1 MKFIEDDF
9 REDTPLS
16 SSFFSPT
23 SLSDEDKIRAIV
35 SSWLDYLRLEE
46 LTNAKVDAE
55 KYGTPYIWDKGVSL
69 IGNHLIIDKPLF
81 QKLKQN
87 YKSSQK
93 NNSSDE
99 YKFALSFPQILK
111 FENNQRKFFPLFT
124 IDLSSIFSGNYRTK
138 GWDLTQFEFHP
149 VLPNLIKLY
158 KIEEEEAS
166 KLPTRE
172 GLKVF
177 LESTFNLPFSTLQ
190 DFLQLIELPSKPF
203 RSKPLPYLLNFDYI
217 SYSAS

>member
-1 MKFIEDDF
+1 MRIQDDDF
-9 REDTPLS
+9 GEDN
-16 SSFFSPT
+16 
-23 SLSDEDKIRAIV
+23 SLDSANSTINFLDEAKIRAIV
-35 SSWLDYLRLEE
+35 STWLDYLRLEE

-124 IDLSSIFSGNYRTK
+124 IDLSSIFSGNYRSK

-158 KIEEEEAS
+158 KLEEEEAS

-177 LESTFNLPFSTLQ
+177 LEATFNRSFSTLQ
-190 DFLQLIELPSKPF
+190 DFLQFLVFVGEFP
-203 RSKPLPYLLNFDYI
+203 
-217 SYSAS
+217 